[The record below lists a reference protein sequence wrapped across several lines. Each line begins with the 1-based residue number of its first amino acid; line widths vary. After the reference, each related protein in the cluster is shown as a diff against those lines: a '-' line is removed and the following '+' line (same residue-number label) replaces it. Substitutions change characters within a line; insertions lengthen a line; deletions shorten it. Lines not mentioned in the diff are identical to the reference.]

1 MYSPYN
7 ESKPD
12 VAETLIRTLKNKFY
26 KYMTSISKIVHI
38 DELDD
43 SE

>member
-12 VAETLIRTLKNKFY
+12 VDETLIRTLKNKFY
-26 KYMTSISKIVHI
+26 KYMTSISKIVYI